1 MSRHHTLIT
10 FIAVC
15 VAFPFSAMISTG
27 AAPAAE
33 PVPLIF
39 DTDIGND
46 VDDVLALGMIHALQ
60 SRDEC
65 ELLAVTI
72 TKDHPLAAP
81 FADAVNTFYG
91 RGEIPIG
98 VCHSGVTPHEGKFNG
113 LATVRDDGKDR
124 YPHDL
129 RSGDQAPNAVDVL
142 RQALADADDG
152 SVAMVQVGFST
163 NFAKLLDSAPD
174 AASPLGG
181 EALVRKKVRVLS
193 IMAGAFEKIP
203 DDKGNL
209 HDHKEYNVIKDIP
222 AAQTIARRWPTPILW
237 SGYEIGLSVR
247 YPHES
252 IEKDYRY
259 VEHHPLA
266 EAYVRYNPPPHDRPS
281 WDLTSVLQA
290 VRPDR
295 GYFGYSPKGR
305 VTIDDDGL
313 TRFEAVDDGTH
324 RYLTLT
330 DPQRTRV
337 NATLVALASQPPR
350 EP

>member
-1 MSRHHTLIT
+1 MSRHLA
-10 FIAVC
+10 FIAARVTLPLS
-15 VAFPFSAMISTG
+15 VMMS
-27 AAPAAE
+27 AAPAAAAD

-46 VDDVLALGMIHALQ
+46 VDDVLALGMIHALE

-98 VCHSGVTPHEGKFNG
+98 VCHSEVTPHEGKFNG
-113 LATVRDDGKDR
+113 LATVQDDGEDR

-129 RSGDQAPNAVDVL
+129 RSGEQAPTAVDVL

-163 NFAKLLDSAPD
+163 NFAKLLDSEPD

-203 DDKGNL
+203 DGKGNL
-209 HDHKEYNVIKDIP
+209 RDHKEYNVIKDIP

-252 IEKDYRY
+252 IEQDYSY

-295 GYFGYSPKGR
+295 GYFGYASKGR

-330 DPQRTRV
+330 DPQRIRV
-337 NATLVALASQPPR
+337 TATLVALASQPPR
-350 EP
+350 EQ